1 MRYKVEMGCEDR
13 YFIVDSYD
21 GRLIRAESDYG
32 NAEEYCAY
40 LNDMQ
45 AEAEFEIEAKA
56 AYRAKDVGAEYRKVL

>member
-21 GRLIRAESDYG
+21 GRLIKAEADYG
-32 NAEEYCAY
+32 NAEEYCAF

-56 AYRAKDVGAEYRKVL
+56 YYRARDTEKELR